1 MSVKDEEMQKVK
13 TLFIFTFMLVILYGA
28 YVVLYKGTAPAPD
41 DGLIASDPTVESE
54 LELDLGVQITAN
66 ELLKGINNASPLTV
80 TPDENAAAEAGQ
92 FTSPAAAA
100 LGNTAIG
107 TDLIPTP
114 IVTQDAV
121 IPPTIQSG
129 TEPEVPTIGALPN
142 AAITASVTGDAF
154 PIARDVNLDETWNQG
169 AKNIPGSLQPPEFST
184 APEPQVPS
192 FDPADAQTPVFT
204 RAWLAAQQQIQAG
217 HLREALLALSVYYRS
232 PELSVAQQQQ
242 LLPVLD
248 YLAGEVI
255 YSQKHYMEPV
265 YAVGLNETIAT
276 IAHDHRIPVPLLLNI
291 NGIAS
296 NVTVTPGTEIK
307 VVRGPFRAQ
316 VSLQQNEL
324 TLFIGHLYAGRFS
337 IAVANEQSTPAGIYT
352 ILDKQLDRIFSTAGG
367 TIIPGGHGSNP
378 LGHHWMDL
386 GGNISIHGSA
396 ANAQV
401 PTAGAGSIGL
411 NPVDA
416 RDVFSILS
424 AGSQVTIQR

>member
-1 MSVKDEEMQKVK
+1 MQKVK

-28 YVVLYKGTAPAPD
+28 YVVLYKGPAPIAD
-41 DGLIASDPTVESE
+41 DGLIASDPDQNE
-54 LELDLGVQITAN
+54 LELDLGVQVTAN
-66 ELLKGINNASPLTV
+66 ELLKGVNSEPPLVV

-100 LGNTAIG
+100 LENPDAV
-107 TDLIPTP
+107 TDFVPTP
-114 IVTQDAV
+114 LVAQAV
-121 IPPTIQSG
+121 VNPTDV
-129 TEPEVPTIGALPN
+129 EPEVPTIGTPPN
-142 AAITASVTGDAF
+142 TTTTASLTDDAF
-154 PIARDVNLDETWNQG
+154 PLAPDVNLDQVWNQG
-169 AKNIPGSLQPPEFST
+169 EQNIAGNLQPPDFST
-184 APEPQVPS
+184 TPEEQEPS
-192 FDPADAQTPVFT
+192 FDPTIAQTPVFT

-232 PELSVAQQQQ
+232 TDISAAQHQQ

-255 YSQKHYMEPV
+255 YSQKHYMQPV
-265 YAVGLNETIAT
+265 YAVGLNETITT

-296 NVTVTPGTEIK
+296 DATVTPGTEIK

-316 VSLQQNEL
+316 VSLQENEL

-337 IAVANEQSTPAGIYT
+337 IDVANGQSTPVGTYT
-352 ILDKQLDRIFSTAGG
+352 ILDKQLDRIFSTQGG

-378 LGHHWMDL
+378 FGHHWMDL

-401 PTAGAGSIGL
+401 PAAGTGSIGM

-416 RDVFSILS
+416 HDVFSILS

>member
-1 MSVKDEEMQKVK
+1 MQKVK

-28 YVVLYKGTAPAPD
+28 YVVLYKGAAPIAD
-41 DGLIASDPTVESE
+41 DGLIASDPDQNE
-54 LELDLGVQITAN
+54 LELDLGVQVTAN
-66 ELLKGINNASPLTV
+66 ELLKGVNSEPPLVV

-100 LGNTAIG
+100 LENPAEV
-107 TDLIPTP
+107 TDFVPTP
-114 IVTQDAV
+114 LVAQEV
-121 IPPTIQSG
+121 VNPTDI
-129 TEPEVPTIGALPN
+129 ELEVPTIGTPPDTTT
-142 AAITASVTGDAF
+142 TASVTDDAF
-154 PIARDVNLDETWNQG
+154 PLAPDVNLDQVWNQG
-169 AKNIPGSLQPPEFST
+169 EQNIAGNLQPPDFST
-184 APEPQVPS
+184 TPEEQEPS
-192 FDPADAQTPVFT
+192 FDPAIAQTPVFT

-217 HLREALLALSVYYRS
+217 HLREALLALSVYYHS
-232 PELSVAQQQQ
+232 TDISAAQHQQ

-255 YSQKHYMEPV
+255 YSQKHYMQPV

-296 NVTVTPGTEIK
+296 DATVAPGTEIK

-316 VSLQQNEL
+316 VSLQENEL
-324 TLFIGHLYAGRFS
+324 TLFVGHLYAGRFS
-337 IAVANEQSTPAGIYT
+337 IDVANGQSTPVGTYT
-352 ILDKQLDRIFSTAGG
+352 ILDKQLDRIFSTQGG

-378 LGHHWMDL
+378 FGHHWMDL

-401 PTAGAGSIGL
+401 PTAGTGSIGM

>member
-1 MSVKDEEMQKVK
+1 M
-13 TLFIFTFMLVILYGA
+13 
-28 YVVLYKGTAPAPD
+28 
-41 DGLIASDPTVESE
+41 
-54 LELDLGVQITAN
+54 
-66 ELLKGINNASPLTV
+66 
-80 TPDENAAAEAGQ
+80 
-92 FTSPAAAA
+92 
-100 LGNTAIG
+100 

-114 IVTQDAV
+114 KVIQDAV
-121 IPPTIQSG
+121 IVSTTQSD
-129 TEPEVPTIGALPN
+129 TEPEVPTIGTPPN
-142 AAITASVTGDAF
+142 TAVTAAVTDDAF
-154 PIARDVNLDETWNQG
+154 PLAPDVNLDEVWNQSD
-169 AKNIPGSLQPPEFST
+169 KNIPGSLQPPEFST
-184 APEPQVPS
+184 AAQPPTPS
-192 FDPADAQTPVFT
+192 FDAAGIQTPVFT

-232 PELSVAQQQQ
+232 PELSAAQHQQ

-255 YSQKHYMEPV
+255 YSQKHYMEPM

-296 NVTVTPGTEIK
+296 DTTVTPGTEIK

-316 VSLQQNEL
+316 VSLQTNEL
-324 TLFIGHLYAGRFS
+324 TLFVGHLYAGRFS
-337 IAVANEQSTPAGIYT
+337 IAVANGQSTPAGTYT
-352 ILDKQLDRIFSTAGG
+352 ILDKQLDRIFSTRAG

-378 LGHHWMDL
+378 FGHHWMDL
-386 GGNISIHGSA
+386 GGNVSIHGSA

-401 PTAGAGSIGL
+401 PAAGAGSIGMD
-411 NPVDA
+411 PVDA

>member
-1 MSVKDEEMQKVK
+1 MQKVK

-28 YVVLYKGTAPAPD
+28 YVVLYKGPAPIAD
-41 DGLIASDPTVESE
+41 DGLITSDPDQNE
-54 LELDLGVQITAN
+54 LELDLGVQVTAN
-66 ELLKGINNASPLTV
+66 ELLKGVNSEPPLVV

-100 LGNTAIG
+100 LENPDAV
-107 TDLIPTP
+107 TDFVPTP
-114 IVTQDAV
+114 LVAQAV
-121 IPPTIQSG
+121 VNPTDI
-129 TEPEVPTIGALPN
+129 EPEVPTIGTPPN
-142 AAITASVTGDAF
+142 TTTTASLTDDAF
-154 PIARDVNLDETWNQG
+154 PLAPDVNLDQVWNQG
-169 AKNIPGSLQPPEFST
+169 EQNIAGNLQPPDFST
-184 APEPQVPS
+184 TPEEQEPS
-192 FDPADAQTPVFT
+192 FDPTIAQTPVFT

-232 PELSVAQQQQ
+232 TDISAAQHQQ

-255 YSQKHYMEPV
+255 YSQKHYMQPV
-265 YAVGLNETIAT
+265 YAVGLNETITT

-296 NVTVTPGTEIK
+296 DATVTPGTEIK

-316 VSLQQNEL
+316 VSLQENEL
-324 TLFIGHLYAGRFS
+324 TLFVGHLYAGRFS
-337 IAVANEQSTPAGIYT
+337 IDVANGQSTPVGTYT
-352 ILDKQLDRIFSTAGG
+352 ILDKQLDRIFSTQGG

-378 LGHHWMDL
+378 FGHHWMDL

-401 PTAGAGSIGL
+401 PAAGTGSIGM